1 MAKMCHSDPGVPKNY
16 LVSSARSRARAGG
29 HHQEWSLP
37 SPSLPSTYRARI
49 NQKKVFVKI
58 WRYYPNDYHIE
69 LVINSNPSIQYDVN
83 PGALF
88 GDNRRKHGKVE
99 SRNKP
104 CYRRLGEAMLTHDN
118 YSSYT

>member
-1 MAKMCHSDPGVPKNY
+1 VREPVVITKNGRCLRHLY
-16 LVSSARSRARAGG
+16 PAPIGPESIIKKFLSKYGG
-29 HHQEWSLP
+29 
-37 SPSLPSTYRARI
+37 
-49 NQKKVFVKI
+49 
-58 WRYYPNDYHIE
+58 YYPNDYHIE
-69 LVINSNPSIQYDVN
+69 LVINSIPSIQYDVN